1 MKALLMGFLLS
12 IVLFATP
19 AFSADYYGQEAW
31 TVPMG
36 LSVGLSGNYGGCT
49 GDCGEAIKPGG
60 GIGLNIAYRPSMS
73 FGVYLEV
80 LDNFVHPENEEA
92 DVDYT
97 FIQGNI
103 GLNFYLFPDSK
114 FQPLITGGL
123 GNFHMRAEDSHG
135 NEYESEEQQTIFL
148 GFGGE
153 YILNDHMT
161 VPFKLQYSK
170 IVYNDNS
177 KSKDSLWNVVVGFNY
192 YF

>member
-1 MKALLMGFLLS
+1 MKTLLMGFLLS

-31 TVPMG
+31 QVPMG
-36 LSVGLSGNYGGCT
+36 VSVGLSGNYGGCT
-49 GDCGEAIKPGG
+49 GDCGEAIKPGV

-80 LDNFVHPENEEA
+80 LDNFVHPENEDA

-97 FIQGNI
+97 FIQANL

-114 FQPLITGGL
+114 FQPLVTGGV
-123 GNFHMRAEDSHG
+123 GNFHMRAEDDNG

-153 YILNDHMT
+153 YILNDNMT
-161 VPFKLQYSK
+161 IPFKLQYSK
-170 IVYNDNS
+170 ILLNDNDT
-177 KSKDSLWNVVVGFNY
+177 SKDSLWNVVVGFNY